1 VLWNTLTNHKD
12 YIWSNRRGYC
22 RAAANYFKNYVAAA
36 EYGLN
41 PEIHIYEFPSKKL
54 KYSFPLDTTVKCI
67 GLCFS
72 RDGKYLIAIG
82 GVPDFR
88 ISIYD
93 IYQGKKV
100 GMPETKLPC
109 KPEEF
114 ITVKFNPS
122 DSMQFAILS

>member
-1 VLWNTLTNHKD
+1 VLWNTLTNYKD

-22 RAAANYFKNYVAAA
+22 RATANYIKNYVAAA

-93 IYQGKKV
+93 I
-100 GMPETKLPC
+100 
-109 KPEEF
+109 
-114 ITVKFNPS
+114 
-122 DSMQFAILS
+122 D